1 MNDSATRPTGLDIK
15 LARIRGGIRQYE
27 LAAAVGIAPQR
38 LLLIENG
45 RLPASERFFRR
56 LLQLIE
62 GWPERGREHLG
73 LYGRLFRHFSLGA
86 DARVERKILETVRE
100 AKRIQK
106 SVLHQK
112 IGGRVTAAR
121 LNAFLQGLAQMG
133 RVALEGKDVV
143 SGG

>member
-1 MNDSATRPTGLDIK
+1 MNDSAVSATGLDIK

-62 GWPERGREHLG
+62 GWPERGRENLG
-73 LYGRLFRHFSLGA
+73 LYGRLVPPAPMPGW
-86 DARVERKILETVRE
+86 
-100 AKRIQK
+100 KRR
-106 SVLHQK
+106 SWRPC
-112 IGGRVTAAR
+112 GRP
-121 LNAFLQGLAQMG
+121 
-133 RVALEGKDVV
+133 
-143 SGG
+143 SG